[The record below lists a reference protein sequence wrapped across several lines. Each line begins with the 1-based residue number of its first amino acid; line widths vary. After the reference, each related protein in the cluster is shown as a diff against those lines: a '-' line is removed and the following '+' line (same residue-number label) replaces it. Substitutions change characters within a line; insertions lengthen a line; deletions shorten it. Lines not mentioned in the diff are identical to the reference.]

1 MGNVCCNAKMSPTE
15 EIENCKTMIDLINY
29 VINLSEEAEIEQNEL
44 KKYLEDNK
52 NEPKTV
58 DISGF
63 TNEDLN
69 KRISYLE
76 ELKRTLQKINNLL
89 KDHPKTDIEE
99 VKKWL
104 IDFYQIYSW
113 VYDED
118 QRHINW
124 YNAFESYITTNSAIV
139 LQTGEIDDK
148 N

>member
-1 MGNVCCNAKMSPTE
+1 MGNECCNAKISPTE

-69 KRISYLE
+69 KRISYLD
-76 ELKRTLQKINNLL
+76 ELKKTLQKINILL
-89 KDHPKTDIEE
+89 KDHPKTDLGE

-118 QRHINW
+118 QRHIYW
-124 YNAFESYITTNSAIV
+124 YNAFESYITANSTVV